1 MLETILETTA
11 WQLAVAL
18 LGGLAIALLLL
29 LVLNVRAGPREQL
42 RERAR
47 RMGSVPP
54 GQRVQDAA
62 AAGSGADDDSG
73 EGRQGGTTTAR
84 ASLREVRHG
93 QLQQKS
99 GMLRQRA
106 GKYGVNL
113 RYVAM
118 ALGGGVAVTIALIVA
133 GADLFGAVVLGV
145 VAGVG
150 LPLYIVIRSRARWLA
165 AIEREFPTAIDIMVR
180 GLRAGLPLPECMQLV
195 AREADPALA
204 REFRHMVNEVEIG
217 LPVPEAMQR
226 MARRLQIPEIQLFAT
241 IIAIQSA
248 TGGSLA
254 KVLDAVS
261 STVRSRHTL
270 RQKVVIM
277 SNEARASAAIIGALP
292 IVLGA
297 VLFIVSPDYISL
309 MFTTVT
315 GRWMLA
321 GAVLWMLVGVQ
332 VMRKMIDFDV

>member
-1 MLETILETTA
+1 MFETVLDTPT

-18 LGGLAIALLLL
+18 LGGLAVALLLL
-29 LVLNVRAGPREQL
+29 LVLFARAGPRERL

-47 RMGSVPP
+47 QFGSPLP
-54 GQRVQDAA
+54 GRSGQGG
-62 AAGSGADDDSG
+62 AAGKGADDVIG
-73 EGRQGGTTTAR
+73 EARQGEAS
-84 ASLREVRHG
+84 AASVSLRQVRQGHLEQRAG
-93 QLQQKS
+93 T
-99 GMLRQRA
+99 LRQRA
-106 GKYGVNL
+106 GHYGLNL

-133 GADLFGAVVLGV
+133 GADLVGAIVLGV

-150 LPLYIVIRSRARWLA
+150 LPLYIVIRRRAQWLA

-180 GLRAGLPLPECMQLV
+180 GLRAGLPLPECMRLV

-204 REFRHMVNEVEIG
+204 QEFRHMVNEVEIG

-226 MARRLQIPEIQLFAT
+226 LAKRLQIPEIQLFAT
-241 IIAIQSA
+241 IVAIQSA

-254 KVLDAVS
+254 KVLEAVA
-261 STVRSRHTL
+261 STVRSRQTL

-292 IVLGA
+292 IVLGG
-297 VLFIVSPDYISL
+297 VLFVVSPDYISL

-321 GAVLWMLVGVQ
+321 GAALWMLVGVQ
-332 VMRKMIDFDV
+332 VMRKMIEFDV